1 MGIIVAYGIVAFCL
15 CFQADYAT
23 PSFYVPVVYM
33 YFISELSLV
42 TSGFI
47 WPKGKSLHNTREREM
62 SEVGVFILLLLTLDW
77 LPLSHEVTGPL
88 EEFSLSP
95 SNPSIL
101 EEEPLHC
108 Q

>member
-1 MGIIVAYGIVAFCL
+1 
-15 CFQADYAT
+15 
-23 PSFYVPVVYM
+23 
-33 YFISELSLV
+33 
-42 TSGFI
+42 
-47 WPKGKSLHNTREREM
+47 M